1 MPNYEDMFYDYYE
14 SLVDD
19 VDLLNIDF
27 SKAPYIKILDESINI
42 NLAVNLEEL
51 GLCDDRLDYHK

>member
-1 MPNYEDMFYDYYE
+1 MSNYEDMFYEYYE
-14 SLVDD
+14 SLIDD

-42 NLAVNLEEL
+42 NLTVNLEEL
-51 GLCDDRLDYHK
+51 GLV